1 MATETG
7 IVSRAAEQIAWVTTT
22 RSEACE
28 ACAARDSC
36 HSLGGGKEMEVEALN
51 PVHARSGD
59 RVVIFFHTASL
70 LKASFLIYVLP
81 ILGMLAG
88 AVIGQRIALAHGWP
102 ESATSAAAAFAAFAL
117 VFALVRAAGNRMAR
131 QSAYKPKIIRI
142 IGSADVT
149 GQSSQIDPKPP
160 QAPSSPVAR
169 PSEPMG
175 A

>member
-7 IVSRAAEQIAWVTTT
+7 TVSRVAEGIAWVTTT

-51 PVHARSGD
+51 PVHARIGD

-81 ILGMLAG
+81 IVGMMVG
-88 AVIGQRIALAHGWP
+88 AVIGQRIALEYGWP
-102 ESATSAAAAFAAFAL
+102 ESAISALAAFAAFGA
-117 VFALVRAAGNRMAR
+117 VFALVRAAGNRMA
-131 QSAYKPKIIRI
+131 QKSAYRPKIIRVV
-142 IGSADVT
+142 GNSDVI
-149 GQSSQIDPKPP
+149 GQSS
-160 QAPSSPVAR
+160 
-169 PSEPMG
+169 
-175 A
+175 